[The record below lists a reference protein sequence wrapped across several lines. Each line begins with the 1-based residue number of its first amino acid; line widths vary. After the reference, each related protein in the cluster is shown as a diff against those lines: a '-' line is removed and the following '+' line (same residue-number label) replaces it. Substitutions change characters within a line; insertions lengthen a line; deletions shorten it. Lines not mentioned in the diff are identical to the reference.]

1 MKADFIKTLEE
12 RVILGDGALGSY
24 LYEKGVEL
32 GRNLDLLNLRNPE
45 LVFAAHEEYIR
56 AGSQLI
62 ETNTFGANRFI
73 LGEAGADDKVTEINR
88 LGAEVARKAAGH
100 QAFVAGS
107 VGPTGVRFPLDIGE
121 ISEEELRDGLREQLE
136 GLAAGGV
143 DLFILET
150 FSRLDEIIIA
160 IETARAVA
168 PELPVVAQ
176 MVFPTRGKTQEGID
190 ARICAEK
197 MLAAGAAVVGSNCGR
212 GIDAMVTAIKAMSAI
227 GREDVAL
234 SAFPNAGLPEMVG
247 HRMIYPAQPAYMAAR
262 AAEMLKLGVRLIGGC
277 CGTTPAHIHEF
288 RKTLNIKPMR
298 QSRTGRA
305 PATQTPRAAEHPPE
319 TDHGPGRFLAGLK
332 EARIPILVELDP
344 PTHLEITPVLAG
356 AKALAE
362 HGADAI
368 TLGENPLAILR
379 TGNLGIA
386 RRIREE
392 TGIQTII
399 HQTGRDLN
407 ALGLQSRMMEAHIL
421 GIEAVLAVT
430 GDSASATD
438 QPGVSGIF
446 DLDSFGLIRMLSL
459 LNQGQNLAG
468 QSIRVKTDFSIGAA
482 FSFRP
487 KNPTLQISRLEK
499 KAALGARY
507 ALTQPLFSKDSVE
520 QMMEKVSH
528 IDMLIF
534 PGIFPL
540 ISARNAEFL
549 HHEVPGI
556 TVPDE
561 IRSRLA
567 RYDKVEDQKK
577 AALEISRQLV
587 MDISTFVDGLYLIS
601 PLNKWD
607 VTLEIVDQ
615 VRKAG
620 CRGSGRH
627 LVMAAS

>member
-1 MKADFIKTLEE
+1 
-12 RVILGDGALGSY
+12 
-24 LYEKGVEL
+24 
-32 GRNLDLLNLRNPE
+32 
-45 LVFAAHEEYIR
+45 
-56 AGSQLI
+56 
-62 ETNTFGANRFI
+62 
-73 LGEAGADDKVTEINR
+73 
-88 LGAEVARKAAGH
+88 AR
-100 QAFVAGS
+100 Q
-107 VGPTGVRFPLDIGE
+107 
-121 ISEEELRDGLREQLE
+121 
-136 GLAAGGV
+136 
-143 DLFILET
+143 
-150 FSRLDEIIIA
+150 
-160 IETARAVA
+160 
-168 PELPVVAQ
+168 
-176 MVFPTRGKTQEGID
+176 
-190 ARICAEK
+190 
-197 MLAAGAAVVGSNCGR
+197 
-212 GIDAMVTAIKAMSAI
+212 
-227 GREDVAL
+227 
-234 SAFPNAGLPEMVG
+234 
-247 HRMIYPAQPAYMAAR
+247 
-262 AAEMLKLGVRLIGGC
+262 
-277 CGTTPAHIHEF
+277 
-288 RKTLNIKPMR
+288 
-298 QSRTGRA
+298 
-305 PATQTPRAAEHPPE
+305 
-319 TDHGPGRFLAGLK
+319 
-332 EARIPILVELDP
+332 
-344 PTHLEITPVLAG
+344 
-356 AKALAE
+356 LAE
-362 HGADAI
+362 HGVDAI

-446 DLDSFGLIRMLSL
+446 DLDSFGLIRMLNL
-459 LNQGQNLAG
+459 LNQGRNLAG

-540 ISARNAEFL
+540 ISARNAEFI

-587 MDISTFVDGLYLIS
+587 MDISSFVDGLYLIS

-615 VRKAG
+615 VRAAG

-627 LVMAAS
+627 LVMAAG